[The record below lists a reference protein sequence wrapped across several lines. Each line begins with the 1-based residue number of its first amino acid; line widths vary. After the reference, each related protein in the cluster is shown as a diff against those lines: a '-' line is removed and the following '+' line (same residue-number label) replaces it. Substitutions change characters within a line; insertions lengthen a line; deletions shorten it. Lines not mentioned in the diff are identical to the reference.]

1 MAQRNGRG
9 RDDST
14 DQDQDGE
21 GEGSYEGA
29 VLDGGGGTAMSDGF
43 QNMGYGAGTLPSMTG
58 ASGMG
63 ASTYQHP
70 NPTNLGPFDGG
81 NGNAYSMPTIP
92 IPMNGIMPSKQEI
105 WNPNHPPTW
114 GIQPSANIPVD
125 QSLAVSAITNVNAN
139 TNTNVSTTTTTEA
152 GDGDAAFED
161 VWRILFGDNTG
172 FTPTPTPV
180 HTAPPAQFAEP
191 DPTID
196 LPLLSVFTPSVYGAA
211 DSRHAEYLHHYLNV
225 VLPRQYRFG
234 KRQLMDLIGPLA
246 MTRKEVLTSAASLAA
261 LHMVAQKTQKPM
273 SLPTSWTAADEA
285 IDEGTHD
292 NDTLIATSAHRR
304 SIERLRF
311 ISSEDLTS
319 EDVIVS
325 ALFAISFHLFSG
337 GTSREWRE
345 VMNTSQ
351 RCLSAALS
359 ASPELSGTSYVFLH
373 QWN

>member
-1 MAQRNGRG
+1 MSSG
-9 RDDST
+9 
-14 DQDQDGE
+14 
-21 GEGSYEGA
+21 
-29 VLDGGGGTAMSDGF
+29 LD
-43 QNMGYGAGTLPSMTG
+43 N
-58 ASGMG
+58 
-63 ASTYQHP
+63 STY
-70 NPTNLGPFDGG
+70 PTNLNSLGDVGRSAPYSIPPLNIDSGLHNMMGPAPPPPL
-81 NGNAYSMPTIP
+81 NQTYSAPKKDLWSP
-92 IPMNGIMPSKQEI
+92 P
-105 WNPNHPPTW
+105 NPNVW
-114 GIQPSANIPVD
+114 GLQPASNIPSD
-125 QSLAVSAITNVNAN
+125 QSLAVSAITN
-139 TNTNVSTTTTTEA
+139 TNTTATTTTNGGT
-152 GDGDAAFED
+152 DSDATFED

-172 FTPTPTPV
+172 FTPTPG
-180 HTAPPAQFAEP
+180 PPPPPMQSFAEP

-196 LPLLSVFTPSVYGAA
+196 LPLLSVFSPSVYGAA
-211 DSRHAEYLHHYLNV
+211 DNRHVEYLHHYLNQ

-234 KRQLMDLIGPLA
+234 QRQLTDLIGPLA

-261 LHMVAQKTQKPM
+261 LHLVAQRTQKPM

-285 IDEGTHD
+285 IDEGTYD

-345 VMNTSQ
+345 VMQTSQ

-359 ASPELSGTSYVFLH
+359 ASPELNGTS
-373 QWN
+373 